1 MLEFQPKTALDLVS
15 DFFYQGNKKIYF
27 SKTLLKNN
35 KGKIERNI
43 TILSSNFPNALLTNK
58 EAQNDIYSMAISNNA
73 LETNKRKMLDVE
85 SISCQKILNKNDLNL
100 DAIEK
105 LNYGVTFSY
114 HNQDGELGNK
124 NVIVLSDAPISD
136 TMIKACVKC
145 NLEHMKKP
153 VDDPDKDTIG
163 PDSLYN
169 VNYGILNGG
178 GYAEESCFVAS
189 SSPRSSIGLISKI
202 ISNATKTAS
211 FDSSK
216 DSEIEKD

>member
-85 SISCQKILNKNDLNL
+85 SISCQKIIKN
-100 DAIEK
+100 
-105 LNYGVTFSY
+105 
-114 HNQDGELGNK
+114 
-124 NVIVLSDAPISD
+124 
-136 TMIKACVKC
+136 
-145 NLEHMKKP
+145 MKSFYILKQQL
-153 VDDPDKDTIG
+153 
-163 PDSLYN
+163 DSL
-169 VNYGILNGG
+169 
-178 GYAEESCFVAS
+178 
-189 SSPRSSIGLISKI
+189 
-202 ISNATKTAS
+202 
-211 FDSSK
+211 
-216 DSEIEKD
+216 